1 MVLDIE
7 ASLPKMNL
15 DNEGSD
21 LASMSKTKL
30 HIEILLSKINLDNED
45 NNSATR
51 FTLLFAQLPTLRPGV
66 SCILTD
72 IES

>member
-1 MVLDIE
+1 MVSDK
-7 ASLPKMNL
+7 ASLPIINL

-30 HIEILLSKINLDNED
+30 HIEILLSRINLDNKD
-45 NNSATR
+45 NNSAIR
-51 FTLLFAQLPTLRPGV
+51 FTLLFAQLPTLRPSV